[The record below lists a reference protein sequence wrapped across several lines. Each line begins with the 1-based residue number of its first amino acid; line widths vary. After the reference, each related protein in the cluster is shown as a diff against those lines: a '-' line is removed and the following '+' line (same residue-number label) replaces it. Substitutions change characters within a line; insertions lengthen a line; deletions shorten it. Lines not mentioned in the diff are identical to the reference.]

1 MLVGTS
7 TMSDKEVQN
16 SHMSMAQLVGNLAI
30 TVREVGHDW
39 DAQAENG
46 ATP

>member
-7 TMSDKEVQN
+7 AMSDKEAQN
-16 SHMSMAQLVGNLAI
+16 SNTNMAPLVGNLAI